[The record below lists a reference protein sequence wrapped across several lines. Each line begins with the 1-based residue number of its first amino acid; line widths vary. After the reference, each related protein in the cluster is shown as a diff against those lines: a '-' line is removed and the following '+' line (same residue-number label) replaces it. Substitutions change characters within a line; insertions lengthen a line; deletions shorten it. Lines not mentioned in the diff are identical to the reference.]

1 MRVSSIPACQAS
13 EHTYPVILLEHHLV
27 PLVLAA
33 HAEEL
38 HLHLLLA
45 ALVNL
50 LILHLGLHRL
60 LPLKLLLLSAL
71 VLLLKPEL
79 LGVLALE
86 PLGFVLLTA
95 LSSFP
100 LSNKRVLLALVL
112 EQHPLLLL
120 DLGCRRFRE
129 GGLRRRRL
137 GYRRGGRP
145 RSVRQLGCARA
156 VVEQIGR
163 FLGGSRGLV

>member
-1 MRVSSIPACQAS
+1 MRA
-13 EHTYPVILLEHHLV
+13 TYTVVLLEHHLV

-33 HAEEL
+33 HTEEL

-50 LILHLGLHRL
+50 LVLHLGLHRL
-60 LPLKLLLLSAL
+60 LPLELLLLPAL

-86 PLGFVLLTA
+86 PFGLVLLPPLSSHA
-95 LSSFP
+95 LSNERIL
-100 LSNKRVLLALVL
+100 LSLVL

-120 DLGCRRFRE
+120 DLG
-129 GGLRRRRL
+129 RRRL
-137 GYRRGGRP
+137 W
-145 RSVRQLGCARA
+145 
-156 VVEQIGR
+156 E
-163 FLGGSRGLV
+163 